1 MNAQQP
7 LTASVTSAIE
17 LTKTEKKD
25 IETML
30 STMTGQ
36 QNISLECAVE
46 PEILGGLRIE
56 VGDWVLDTT
65 VANQLTKLSN
75 QLMRSS

>member
-1 MNAQQP
+1 MNAQHT
-7 LTASVTSAIE
+7 LTASVISAIE
-17 LTKTEKKD
+17 LTKTEKND

-30 STMTGQ
+30 KTMTGQ
-36 QNISLECAVE
+36 QNIALECTVE

-65 VANQLTKLSN
+65 VANQLKKLSN